1 MHVHVYRNSYTYMIY
16 VIMCV
21 LFSQLNINY
30 IKQKLNFQS
39 KGLFQQ
45 NVEKIEIGMFLIKS
59 YQ

>member
-1 MHVHVYRNSYTYMIY
+1 MHAYTYMIY